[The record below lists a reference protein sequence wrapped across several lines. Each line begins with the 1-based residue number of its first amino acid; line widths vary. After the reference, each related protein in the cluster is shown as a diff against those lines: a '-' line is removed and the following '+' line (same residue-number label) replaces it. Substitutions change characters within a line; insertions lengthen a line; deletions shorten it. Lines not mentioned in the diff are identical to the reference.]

1 VSAQKLPLRK
11 PDSERSHYVFLSAC
25 GCPFGLVERG
35 RWCVDEDAAWDSMY
49 DSRAEE
55 RAARAKGV
63 RCVYVSHE
71 EYVATYY
78 SRMTARCTHGGAQ

>member
-1 VSAQKLPLRK
+1 MSAAKLPPRK
-11 PDSERSHYVFLSAC
+11 PDSERSHYVFLASC

-35 RWCVDEDAAWDSMY
+35 RWCADEDAAWDSMY
-49 DSRAEE
+49 DTRGEE
-55 RAARAKGV
+55 RGAQARGV

-78 SRMTARCTHGGAQ
+78 NRMAKRCPHA